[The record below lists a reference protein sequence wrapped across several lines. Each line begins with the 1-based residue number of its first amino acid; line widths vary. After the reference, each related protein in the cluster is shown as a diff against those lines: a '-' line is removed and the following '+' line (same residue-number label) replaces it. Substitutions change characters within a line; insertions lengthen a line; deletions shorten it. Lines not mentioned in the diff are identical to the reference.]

1 MAKPRHPN
9 REAAKQKWL
18 EEKGNI
24 TSSELADIYN
34 VSATLIR
41 KWKATDKW
49 DEELNKKKKGGQP
62 GNTNACGHGAPKRN
76 TNAIKDGIYASVFFD
91 ELTERE
97 QDIRN
102 NLPTNICDKLKMEYE
117 TLAIREKR
125 LKDKI
130 VELEG
135 IADNDMQ
142 VSSSTK
148 MISPTKT
155 NPNKI
160 TMKMVNETSKFE
172 RIQRIEEALTKL
184 HGRMAKVLDSMRAY
198 EIEQQRLE
206 IDKAKLEL
214 LKKKATG
221 VFDTDDFEFIND
233 D

>member
-1 MAKPRHPN
+1 
-9 REAAKQKWL
+9 
-18 EEKGNI
+18 
-24 TSSELADIYN
+24 
-34 VSATLIR
+34 
-41 KWKATDKW
+41 
-49 DEELNKKKKGGQP
+49 
-62 GNTNACGHGAPKRN
+62 
-76 TNAIKDGIYASVFFD
+76 
-91 ELTERE
+91 
-97 QDIRN
+97 
-102 NLPTNICDKLKMEYE
+102 MEYE

-148 MISPTKT
+148 MISTKT

-198 EIEQQRLE
+198 EIEQQRIEL
-206 IDKAKLEL
+206 DKAKLEL

-221 VFDTDDFEFIND
+221 VFDTDDFEFID
-233 D
+233 ED